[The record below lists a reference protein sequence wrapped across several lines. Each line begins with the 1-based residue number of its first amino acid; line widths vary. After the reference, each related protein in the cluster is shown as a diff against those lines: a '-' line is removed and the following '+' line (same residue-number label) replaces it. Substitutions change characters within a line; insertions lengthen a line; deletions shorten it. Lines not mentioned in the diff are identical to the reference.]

1 MASSTSVTPFRL
13 GAYLGNPDNSSA
25 VNQATYDAKYQSF
38 TALMGQAPQMLI
50 TFVDQNQAVSQWVGN
65 SMWAA
70 SSARA
75 STAAAAMT
83 PVIALPLSSNAS
95 GSTSSDAQ
103 FKAFASGQYDDVVR
117 GIVKAWTD
125 QGFKTLVFRPGWE
138 MNLLGPTYAGDDA
151 TSQADWVKAFQNVTT
166 VLRSAAAANGATV
179 QIVWNPGVTNYSNA
193 EATTNLYP
201 GDAYVDVV
209 GADAYSDIYPYS
221 DGGATPAYHDWTTGG
236 TDTTVAQ
243 FIADPANRTH
253 YWSNPAATKWS
264 LDGSTGHSQ
273 SLTSL
278 IQFAQAHGKAFAVPE
293 TGAGNSDAG
302 TDVKDDAAFPQWLAQ
317 QLTAAQAAGTTISF
331 VGLWDSNGGGNYEFS
346 SATSGKPLE
355 AAAWAQYFGATV
367 PAVTVGT
374 GSNLLQVQI
383 SEDAWQGD
391 AQFTVSVDGKQIG
404 GVLTA
409 TASHGAGKSQI
420 IDVLGSFGAGTHSAA
435 LTFLNDAYG
444 GTAAT
449 DRNLYVEKASLNG
462 VDVPNA
468 SLSLMSS
475 GTQGFL
481 FSGALTSTVAAS
493 NMLDVKIS
501 EDAWQGD
508 AQFTIKIDGA
518 TIGGAR
524 TATASHAAGATQDIA
539 LSGNWGSGAHTV
551 EIAFLNDAYGGTA
564 ATDRNLYVDAVTY
577 DGRAA
582 PNGTA
587 TLLSNGSSIFTTP
600 GAPVSTAIAVQL
612 SEDAWQGD
620 AQYSI
625 SIDGAAA
632 VATGSVSA
640 LESLGKTQSIPIA
653 TILSA
658 GKHDIAV
665 SFLNDAYGGTSNTD
679 RNLFVKGISLNAS
692 PVVGATAQLYSTG
705 TAHFMVDVPVI

>member
-1 MASSTSVTPFRL
+1 MTSSTSVTPFRL

-25 VNQATYDAKYQSF
+25 INQATYDTKYASF
-38 TALMGQAPQMLI
+38 TTLMGQAPQMLI
-50 TFVDQNQAVSQWVGN
+50 TFIDQRQVVSDWVGN

-75 STAAAAMT
+75 SAAAAAMT

-95 GSTSSDAQ
+95 GAASSDTQ
-103 FKAFASGQYDDVVR
+103 FKAFASGQYDEAIR

-125 QGFKTLVFRPGWE
+125 QGFKNLVFRPGWE
-138 MNLLGPTYAGDDA
+138 MNLVGPTYAGDDA
-151 TSQADWVKAFQNVTT
+151 TSQADWVKAFQHVTT
-166 VLRSAAAANGATV
+166 VLRDAAAKNGATA

-193 EATTNLYP
+193 QATSNLYP

-209 GADAYSDIYPYS
+209 GADVYSDIHPYS
-221 DGGATPAYHDWTTGG
+221 DGGSTPAYHDWNTGG
-236 TDTTVAQ
+236 TDATVAQ
-243 FIADPANRTH
+243 FIADPVNRTH
-253 YWSNPAATKWS
+253 YWNYPAATKWS
-264 LDGSTGHSQ
+264 LDGSSGHSQ

-302 TDVKDDAAFPQWLAQ
+302 TDVKDDGAFPQWLAQ
-317 QLTAAQAAGTTISF
+317 QLTSAKAAGTTIAF

-355 AAAWAQYFGATV
+355 AAAWAKYFGAAV
-367 PAVTVGT
+367 PAITVGT
-374 GSNLLQVQI
+374 GSSILEIQV
-383 SEDAWQGD
+383 SEDDWQGD

-404 GVLTA
+404 GVITA

-420 IDVLGSFGAGTHSAA
+420 IDVLGSFGTGTHSAA
-435 LTFLNDAYG
+435 ITFLNDAYG
-444 GTAAT
+444 GTAIT
-449 DRNLYVEKASLNG
+449 DRNLYVERASLNG
-462 VDVPNA
+462 ADVPNA
-468 SLSLMSS
+468 NLSLMSS
-475 GTQGFL
+475 GTQGFS
-481 FSGALTSTVAAS
+481 FSGPVALKASAS
-493 NMLDVKIS
+493 NTLNVKIS

-508 AQFTIKIDGA
+508 AQFTITIDGA
-518 TIGGAR
+518 TIGGVR
-524 TATASHAAGATQDIA
+524 TAMASHAGGATQDIA
-539 LSGNWGSGAHTV
+539 LVGNWGSGAHTV

-564 ATDRNLYVDAVTY
+564 ATDRNLYVDSVTY
-577 DGRAA
+577 DGRPA
-582 PNGTA
+582 PGGATA
-587 TLLSNGSSIFTTP
+587 LMSTGSASFITP
-600 GAPVSTAIAVQL
+600 GAPVSTAIAVQM

-625 SIDGAAA
+625 SIDGGGA

-640 LESLGKTQSIPIA
+640 LESLGKTQAISIS

-665 SFLNDAYGGTSNTD
+665 SFLNDAYGGSATTD
-679 RNLFVKGISLNAS
+679 RNLYVKGISLNAT
-692 PVVGATAQLYSTG
+692 PVIGANAQLYSTG
-705 TAHFMVDVPVI
+705 TSHFTIEIPLS